1 MFLPI
6 QFWFTVQH
14 FLHSNTLGRT
24 VNYIFLFIFYLYSW
38 MKWRNYWFILQS
50 LFPPCSKSATFF
62 VIGELHVE
70 YIPVIWGWRCE
81 LFAWKHV
88 AWYAPHG
95 EYVLLTDV
103 YPHIPSKASECA
115 FHQNQRI
122 DVRHFTAKVLDFFS
136 FCLWTQIIIFDAV
149 ISRISE
155 KNCIRCSL
163 AVCELQ
169 TLYRNQ
175 LTWVTRCGFF
185 FLRGYEWL
193 LTGIFLLWI
202 QTSELFFYKYHGTHN
217 SYLSLVFLPG
227 NLIAVHR
234 EQMGR
239 SNFI

>member
-1 MFLPI
+1 MFLCIFLWFYSVFTAELLRRKNVHLRAAKHRHGASSVLLLYLISVRQTPFWKELMFLPI

-122 DVRHFTAKVLDFFS
+122 DVRHFTAKVLDFF
-136 FCLWTQIIIFDAV
+136 
-149 ISRISE
+149 
-155 KNCIRCSL
+155 
-163 AVCELQ
+163 
-169 TLYRNQ
+169 
-175 LTWVTRCGFF
+175 
-185 FLRGYEWL
+185 
-193 LTGIFLLWI
+193 FLLFMN
-202 QTSELFFYKYHGTHN
+202 TDHN
-217 SYLSLVFLPG
+217 IWCS
-227 NLIAVHR
+227 H
-234 EQMGR
+234 
-239 SNFI
+239 